1 MAVADNRRSTVGAVC
16 HLLQSGMTPLWRW
29 GVPATAALAAVAAA
43 GFALA
48 WATTAD
54 DRFGEIAA
62 AATGC
67 AATLLVCWTAVGRAP
82 VPETATSR
90 SEPAS
95 YGRLTEAVLATV
107 VVLPIV
113 ILVATRLRHPV
124 AGDEQMLM
132 MDYANR
138 SFADVVGTYR
148 NPNHHVLHTLLGW
161 LAHQLGGWDVVVF
174 RLPAFLAFCLL
185 LPATWWFVRR
195 DYGPAVA
202 GFATAFFGTAPLLVQ
217 YAAIARGYTMMLLF
231 FVTALLCAQS
241 LARKPES
248 KALWAIW
255 SAAVALGF
263 YTIPLMVVP
272 AATTVAWML
281 LVRWREHGGKAVG
294 PLAARAAAWSA
305 VAAAGAALLYAP
317 IVVACGVE
325 GFYTTLAA
333 EGPRYLFLDDSARPD
348 TLALPIDLWHAWN
361 FKHPSWVKGALCGL
375 VLAGLAVPGRRSAG
389 RPSRS
394 LFVLVLAMGLG
405 TGVVTA
411 AMGIAT
417 GQFMLTR
424 PYTLIPRL
432 TLWMI
437 PVFMLAAGVGAAF
450 VLERAVARAGARWPW
465 IGGSAGRSIAICG
478 AAFLVVGALAL
489 SSSRPGIYMDPY
501 GPQRELPALVLAT
514 AERMEPGDHFTV
526 HNWIAHYDIFYM
538 RHLHEVDDH
547 AGFYHTLGTP
557 ESRRSV
563 HQVASEGNSRPK
575 DRPPRPPTN
584 LQQGRLF
591 VHDVFEVDEP
601 RAKRFLEA
609 SRSDHELVA
618 AFHGK
623 SVHVVDDWVKH
634 PWDKQGQPPPPPCRE
649 PRADR

>member
-1 MAVADNRRSTVGAVC
+1 M
-16 HLLQSGMTPLWRW
+16 WRW
-29 GVPATAALAAVAAA
+29 GVPATAALAAAATA
-43 GFALA
+43 ALH
-48 WATTAD
+48 WLGQTTAD
-54 DRFGEIAA
+54 HRLGEIAA

-67 AATLLVCWTAVGRAP
+67 AATLLVCWTAVGRTP

-90 SEPAS
+90 SEPAPH
-95 YGRLTEAVLATV
+95 GRLTEAVLATV

-113 ILVATRLRHPV
+113 ILVASRLQHPV

-138 SFADVVGTYR
+138 SFAEVVGTYR

-174 RLPAFLAFCLL
+174 RLPALLAFCLL
-185 LPATWWFVRR
+185 LPAMWWFVRR

-202 GFATAFFGTAPLLVQ
+202 GFATALFGTAPLLVQ

-241 LARKPES
+241 LARKPDS
-248 KALWAIW
+248 KARWATW

-294 PLAARAAAWSA
+294 PLAVRAAAWSA

-317 IVVACGVE
+317 IVAACGVE
-325 GFYTTLAA
+325 GFYATLAA
-333 EGPRYLFLDDSARPD
+333 EGPRYLFLDSTLQD
-348 TLALPIDLWHAWN
+348 TLVLPIDLWHAWH
-361 FKHPSWVKGALCGL
+361 FKHPNWVKGALCGL
-375 VLAGLAVPGRRSAG
+375 VLVGLAAPDRLSVAPDRRSVVPR
-389 RPSRS
+389 RPSKP
-394 LFVLVLAMGLG
+394 LLVLVSAMALA

-411 AMGIAT
+411 AMGLST

-424 PYTLIPRL
+424 PYTLMPRL

-437 PVFMLAAGVGAAF
+437 PVFMIAAGVGAVF
-450 VLERAVARAGARWPW
+450 VLERTVARAGARWPW

-478 AAFLVVGALAL
+478 AALLVVGALAL
-489 SSSRPGIYMDPY
+489 SSSRPGTYMASY

-514 AERMEPGDHFTV
+514 AEHMEPGDHFTV
-526 HNWIAHYDIFYM
+526 HNWIAHYGIFYM
-538 RHLHEVDDH
+538 RHIHGIDDD
-547 AGFYHTLGTP
+547 AGFFHTLGTP

-563 HQVASEGNSRPK
+563 HQVVLDGDSISKA
-575 DRPPRPPTN
+575 RPPRSPTN

-601 RAKRFLEA
+601 RAKSFLEA
-609 SRSDHELVA
+609 GRTDHELVA
-618 AFHGK
+618 AFPDK

-634 PWDKQGQPPPPPCRE
+634 PWDKQGQPSPPCRE
-649 PRADR
+649 PRAVR

>member
-1 MAVADNRRSTVGAVC
+1 
-16 HLLQSGMTPLWRW
+16 MTPLWRW
-29 GVPATAALAAVAAA
+29 GVPATAALAAVASA

-54 DRFGEIAA
+54 HRLGEVAA

-67 AATLLVCWTAVGRAP
+67 AAMLLVCWVAVGRTP
-82 VPETATSR
+82 VPETPPPS
-90 SEPAS
+90 SERVP
-95 YGRLTEAVLATV
+95 YGRWTEAVLATV

-113 ILVATRLRHPV
+113 VLVASKLRHPV
-124 AGDEQMLM
+124 AGDEQVLM
-132 MDYANR
+132 MDYAHR
-138 SFADVVGTYR
+138 SFADVVGTY
-148 NPNHHVLHTLLGW
+148 PIPGHHVLQTLLGW
-161 LAHQLGGWDVVVF
+161 LAHQLGGWNVVVF
-174 RLPAFLAFCLL
+174 RLPVFLALCLL

-195 DYGPAVA
+195 DHGPAVA

-241 LARKPES
+241 LARKPNS

-294 PLAARAAAWSA
+294 ALAARTAVWSAAA
-305 VAAAGAALLYAP
+305 VAGAALLYAP
-317 IVVACGVE
+317 IFATCGVD
-325 GFYTTLAA
+325 GFYRALAM
-333 EGPRYLFLDDSARPD
+333 EGSNYLLTDSATHSS
-348 TLALPIDLWHAWN
+348 TLALPIDLWHGWN

-375 VLAGLAVPGRRSAG
+375 VLVGLAVPGRSSK
-389 RPSRS
+389 P
-394 LFVLVLAMGLG
+394 LLVLLLSMGIG

-411 AMGIAT
+411 AMGLAT

-424 PYTLIPRL
+424 PYTLMPRL

-437 PVFMLAAGVGAAF
+437 PLFMIAAGVGATF

-465 IGGSAGRSIAICG
+465 IGGSAGRSIATCG

-489 SSSRPGIYMDPY
+489 SSSRPGTYMDPY
-501 GPQRELPALVLAT
+501 GPQGELPALVLAT
-514 AERMEPGDHFTV
+514 AAQMEPGDHFTV
-526 HNWIAHYDIFYM
+526 HNWIARYDIFYM
-538 RHLHEVDDH
+538 RHIHEVVDD

-563 HQVASEGNSRPK
+563 HQVASEGDSGSK
-575 DRPPRPPTN
+575 ARPPGSPTN
-584 LQQGRLF
+584 LPQGRLF
-591 VHDVFEVDEP
+591 VHDVFEAGEP
-601 RAKRFLEA
+601 GAKSFLEA
-609 SRSDHELVA
+609 SRTDHELVA
-618 AFHGK
+618 AFAGK
-623 SVHVVDDWVKH
+623 SVHVVDEWVKH
-634 PWDKQGQPPPPPCRE
+634 PRDEQGGGGGGGGSSSLPGNRAAPFASRCRSAG
-649 PRADR
+649 RRRSV